1 MLVSCACIRVHPIR
15 ASPSSFLSVPSSYK
29 MEITSSSSMP
39 STEIGGSEVVERFT
53 IRKSEESAK
62 AWSDRTNWP
71 EGMLNVLVRAGV
83 HHFLF
88 GQFNFNN
95 EEIDNAISS
104 YDDES
109 KELVILGG
117 RFVWNLI
124 CYQCSENSM
133 QGGSNVDH
141 QENPQSRKG

>member
-1 MLVSCACIRVHPIR
+1 MQDDAASC
-15 ASPSSFLSVPSSYK
+15 
-29 MEITSSSSMP
+29 SMP
-39 STEIGGSEVVERFT
+39 STETGGYEVVERFT
-53 IRKSEESAK
+53 IRKFEESAE

-71 EGMLNVLVRAGV
+71 KGMLNVLVRARV

-109 KELVILGG
+109 KELIIFG
-117 RFVWNLI
+117 RRVCLDLDLFFR
-124 CYQCSENSM
+124 CSKNST
-133 QGGSNVDH
+133 QRGSNVDH